1 MKCLISPQG
10 GAKRT
15 VAGGGS
21 GAGRTVVNAEH
32 ADGAL
37 LLIDAEDDRVPAG
50 AVS

>member
-1 MKCLISPQG
+1 VPGFHHRVGPRELWQ
-10 GAKRT
+10 A
-15 VAGGGS
+15 VAL

-37 LLIDAEDDRVPAG
+37 LLIDAEDDPVPAG